1 VTFPLWFVYWVLAF
15 LIVIAGLSV
24 VAAIQE
30 WRAWRRENR

>member
-1 VTFPLWFVYWVLAF
+1 MTFPLWFVYWVVAF

-30 WRAWRRENR
+30 WWLWRRENR

>member
-1 VTFPLWFVYWVLAF
+1 MTFPLWFVYWVAAF